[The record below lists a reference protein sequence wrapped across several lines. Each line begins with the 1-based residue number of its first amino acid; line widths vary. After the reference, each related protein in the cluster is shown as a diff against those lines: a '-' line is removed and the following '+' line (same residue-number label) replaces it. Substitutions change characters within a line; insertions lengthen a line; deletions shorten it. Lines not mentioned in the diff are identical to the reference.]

1 MRTTQILAAD
11 AGMVLD
17 ILGLDRRGGEAER
30 LPRAL
35 QKMFSFA
42 QRRVTHGG
50 NPFVGAL
57 TRVFDALWSG
67 PNGLNCVESKG

>member
-11 AGMVLD
+11 AGMALD

-30 LPRAL
+30 LPRAF
-35 QKMFSFA
+35 QKCSASHSGALLM
-42 QRRVTHGG
+42 G